1 MIRPILTL
9 ICALFVLSSHAV
21 AAEKLKYVV
30 QFKGGLTL
38 YKWVSLADATI
49 TTEKGVK
56 CDGGVCENTR
66 VFMTSEKHGFLE
78 SLYPTRFYYSSYYRT
93 APMRT
98 VAFEKRQKKR
108 GKKYEEYPF
117 QHKIVHIDVNNVSR
131 YYSLWAT
138 GDSLPGQIS
147 RYATAHKMSG
157 AEPKIKD
164 VKEKTVAANSLD
176 RWAMIQL
183 TRRLPL
189 KKGYTKK
196 FPGTSGK
203 DHLTFELT
211 VIGEE
216 KVEAAGQT
224 WKTWKLRLIE
234 HEKGDEDKPPLNLWI
249 AQDENRTP
257 VQVEMEESIG
267 RARFMLVKS
276 GG

>member
-1 MIRPILTL
+1 M
-9 ICALFVLSSHAV
+9 
-21 AAEKLKYVV
+21 Y
-30 QFKGGLTL
+30 
-38 YKWVSLADATI
+38 
-49 TTEKGVK
+49 
-56 CDGGVCENTR
+56 
-66 VFMTSEKHGFLE
+66 HG
-78 SLYPTRFYYSSYYRT
+78 
-93 APMRT
+93 A
-98 VAFEKRQKKR
+98 
-108 GKKYEEYPF
+108 
-117 QHKIVHIDVNNVSR
+117 
-131 YYSLWAT
+131 
-138 GDSLPGQIS
+138 
-147 RYATAHKMSG
+147 ATAHKMSG

-164 VKEKTVAANSLD
+164 VKEKKVAANSLD

-211 VIGEE
+211 VKGEE
-216 KVEAAGQT
+216 KIEAAGKT